1 MEHPRTLRVH
11 RSPAPGLTSFFN
23 KQPCPWLTGKLCLRS
38 GLTMVYSQWDD
49 EWMLSKIDVSRTR
62 LVCIAFASDEEQVCA
77 TASGMI
83 VALIDTAAAEG
94 DIGKCPKR

>member
-1 MEHPRTLRVH
+1 
-11 RSPAPGLTSFFN
+11 
-23 KQPCPWLTGKLCLRS
+23 
-38 GLTMVYSQWDD
+38 MVYSQWDD

-62 LVCIAFASDEEQVCA
+62 LVCVAFASDEAQVCA